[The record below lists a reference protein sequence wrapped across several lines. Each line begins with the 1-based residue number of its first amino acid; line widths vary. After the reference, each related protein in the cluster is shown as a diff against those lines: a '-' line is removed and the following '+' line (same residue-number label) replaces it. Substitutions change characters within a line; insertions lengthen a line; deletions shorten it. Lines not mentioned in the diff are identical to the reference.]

1 MENKMGVW
9 VNIGKNMPFWGEKS
23 NNGDKMNGSWAE
35 EAAIEVSLELDR
47 LADPWNANVVNDQT
61 KRMTII
67 IFAEFKKS
75 PNWSIWKTNTNKIF
89 VD

>member
-1 MENKMGVW
+1 
-9 VNIGKNMPFWGEKS
+9 MPFWGEKS
-23 NNGDKMNGSWAE
+23 NNGDKMNGSWTE